1 MISYLSEL
9 VLIGYPYK
17 GNRMP
22 FIALVIVIF
31 ALVLTPSVEAEQQA
45 PLYLEERQAIV
56 KDIDKYD
63 WIRLSS
69 GEWLKGEFKAMY
81 DKQIEF
87 DSDILD
93 TLFIDREDVDMVI
106 SGRAHS
112 VRFNDGHVSEGA
124 LLIGP
129 SYVQVGAAK
138 LAYLPKDL
146 VSIAASAKD
155 AGGAW
160 YAKVGVGANLS
171 RGNTEQSEL
180 SATVDIKR
188 RTATNRLLINALA
201 ARTSNDEEVTE
212 NNVRASGTF
221 DWFYTKSLYFR
232 PVFFEYY
239 RDPFQNIDHKYTL
252 GAGIGY
258 YVIDNQRWEW
268 DIGMGPAY
276 QRTQFANVGID
287 APSSNSTTSVYFS
300 SNMDYELTS
309 DIDLTFDY
317 RFTLAEQAAGG
328 NAQHALMG
336 ASIDITSD
344 IDFDISLLWDHLQS
358 PIANADGTVPKKDD
372 YKMIVT
378 FAVEL

>member
-1 MISYLSEL
+1 
-9 VLIGYPYK
+9 
-17 GNRMP
+17 MP
-22 FIALVIVIF
+22 FF
-31 ALVLTPSVEAEQQA
+31 ALFIIFSLLLAPGLYAQQPS
-45 PLYLEERQAIV
+45 LFIEERQAIV
-56 KDIDKYD
+56 KDIDKFD
-63 WIRLSS
+63 WLRLSS

-93 TLFIDREDVDMVI
+93 TLFIDREDVHMVI
-106 SGRAHS
+106 SGKAHS
-112 VRFNDGHVSEGA
+112 VRFNDGSVYEGA

-129 SYVQVGAAK
+129 DYVQVGEQR
-138 LAYLPKDL
+138 LAYMPKEL
-146 VSIAASAKD
+146 VSIAASAD
-155 AGGAW
+155 NVGGAW
-160 YAKVGVGANLS
+160 YAKVGLGANLS
-171 RGNTEQSEL
+171 RGNTEQTEL
-180 SATVDIKR
+180 SANVDIKR

-212 NNVRASGTF
+212 NNVRANGTF
-221 DWFYTKSLYFR
+221 DWFYTKALYFR
-232 PVFFEYY
+232 PVFFDYY

-252 GAGIGY
+252 GAGLGY
-258 YVIDNQRWEW
+258 YVVDTQRWEW
-268 DIGMGPAY
+268 DVGLGPAY
-276 QRTQFANVGID
+276 QRTQFSNVGAD
-287 APSSNSTTSVYFS
+287 AATSNSSTSVYFS

-309 DIDLTFDY
+309 DIDLNFDY

-328 NAQHALMG
+328 NAQHALAG